1 MGRLFSVI
9 CALLLLTGCAEEK
22 KTAEAVRICSL
33 STAASAV
40 LCKLG
45 VPPAAVDQYSAELA
59 PGVPVIGKGTAVSP
73 EKMVELKID
82 TLVVWSYQ
90 QSAVEHFKRHGI
102 RIVALE
108 PVRKANFAAMVK
120 RLGALTKKE
129 EKALQIAEHYEKIFP
144 GPGAGSSK
152 PKRVY
157 LELYT
162 RNRGAGENSYAG
174 ELITAAGGKSILQRT
189 ALAGT
194 EHIISMNPEV
204 IFFVEGFTTAEEI
217 ASRNGFAALD
227 AVKKKKLFPVPR
239 RLLVEGA
246 FPLEA
251 VAYFKK
257 RMN

>member
-22 KTAEAVRICSL
+22 KTAAAVRICSL

-45 VPPAAVDQYSAELA
+45 APPAAVDQYSAEVA

-102 RIVALE
+102 RIVSLD
-108 PVRKANFAAMVK
+108 PVRKATFPALVK

-129 EKALQIAEHYEKIFP
+129 EKASQLAELYQKSFP
-144 GPGAGSSK
+144 APGIENQSS
-152 PKRVY
+152 KRVY

-162 RNRGAGENSYAG
+162 RNRGVGENSYIG
-174 ELITAAGGKSILQRT
+174 ELIAAAGGKSILQRT

-217 ASRNGFAALD
+217 ASRSGFAALD

-239 RLLVEGA
+239 RLLIEGA

-251 VAYFKK
+251 VEHFKK

>member
-1 MGRLFSVI
+1 MGRLLLII
-9 CALLLLTGCAEEK
+9 CTLCLLTGCSGEK
-22 KTAEAVRICSL
+22 KNSAGRICSL

-45 VPPAAVDQYSAELA
+45 VPPAAVDQYSEELV
-59 PGVPVIGKGTAVSP
+59 PENVPVIGKGTAVSP

-82 TLVVWSYQ
+82 TLVIWSYQ
-90 QSAVEHFKRHGI
+90 KSAVEHLKRHGI

-120 RLGALTKKE
+120 TLGALTKKE
-129 EKALQIAEHYEKIFP
+129 DKALELIEDYQKNFPEPEK
-144 GPGAGSSK
+144 K
-152 PKRVY
+152 TVNPKRVY
-157 LELYT
+157 FELYT
-162 RNRGAGENSYAG
+162 RNRSAGENSYIG
-174 ELITAAGGKSILQRT
+174 ELLAAAGGKSILKNT

-194 EHIISMNPEV
+194 EHIITMNPEV

-217 ASRNGFAALD
+217 ASRSGFAALE
-227 AVKKKKLFPVPR
+227 AVKQKKLFSVPR

-251 VAYFKK
+251 VAHFKK
-257 RMN
+257 RMD